1 MADLRPLTGGSW
13 NGAGLND
20 RAPEFLRRGKAKAVS
35 VRDARGAATDISP
48 HNPDGSVRWS
58 PFAQDNTMRLDL
70 HARKKVANGTYQ
82 TILTPNE
89 GLFGLGAFKEGDG
102 PSIDPKIT
110 NDRFMIEQSNSP
122 YDTDLVEEVEPFSVT
137 PVDTADPVYQ
147 RLRYNLPLTDA
158 NGNSLVEDPGFT
170 DAGYGRLTNG
180 RNPGRQF
187 FYLRERFVNNLPVWS
202 VTGVSLARLDDIG
215 GSKMDKKDSE
225 GAKLTYLP
233 VEDGLFMAM
242 QDGEYQPVLV
252 YTWWG
257 GAGWTALGGVP
268 ELSATAPVATPTAA
282 GTATLAFPE
291 PTGPGD
297 PWSYDEAPAGVQ
309 VSTNAGSTWGSL
321 IEPDSV
327 SVAGGTVTL
336 TVSGLAAGATLLRAN
351 VKGTNGAVA
360 TTPNSNSVTITA

>member
-1 MADLRPLTGGSW
+1 MSDLRPLTGGSW

-35 VRDARGAATDISP
+35 VRDARGYATDISP

-70 HARKKVANGTYQ
+70 HARRKASNGTYI
-82 TILTPNE
+82 TVTTPNE
-89 GLFGLGAFKEGDG
+89 GLYGLGAFKEGDG

-122 YDTDLVEEVEPFSVT
+122 YDTDLVEEIEPFSVT

-147 RLRYNLPLTDA
+147 RLRNNLPLYDE
-158 NGNSLVEDPGFT
+158 NGNSLVEDPGFMN
-170 DAGYGRLTNG
+170 AGFGRLTNG

-187 FYLRERFVNNLPVWS
+187 FFLRERFWNGLPIWS
-202 VTGVSLARLDDIG
+202 VTGVSLARLDDLG

-225 GAKLTYLP
+225 GSKLTFLP

-257 GAGWTALGGVP
+257 GKGWTALGGVP
-268 ELSATAPVATPTAA
+268 ELSATAPTATPT
-282 GTATLAFPE
+282 GTGGVTLSFPE
-291 PTGPGD
+291 PHGPGD

-309 VSTNAGSTWGSL
+309 SSSDNGVTWGSL
-321 IEPDSV
+321 IEPTNVSV
-327 SVAGGTVTL
+327 SSGVVTL
-336 TVSGLAAGATLLRAN
+336 TLTGIATGSKKFRVN

-360 TTPNSNSVTITA
+360 TTPNSAAITVT